1 MVFTQHFCA
10 ACGRAHIRCDGSAG
24 GHAKY
29 QCKGCGH
36 QARFTP
42 AALAK
47 AVQYA
52 QVDELL
58 SERNSQRSIARV
70 TGVSRVTI
78 ASRIKKAQLAPPL
91 LPRLRPK
98 KAQKKEGEAL
108 ELDEMWTFVGRKK
121 HKV

>member
-10 ACGRAHIRCDGSAG
+10 ACGSEHICRNGSAG

-29 QCKGCGH
+29 RCKGCGH
-36 QARFTP
+36 QARFIP
-42 AALAK
+42 AAVAK

-58 SERNSQRSIARV
+58 GERNSQRSIARV

-78 ASRIKKAQLAPPL
+78 ASRLKKSAGGLGSAAPITP
-91 LPRLRPK
+91 
-98 KAQKKEGEAL
+98 QKGAEKG
-108 ELDEMWTFVGRKK
+108 VGGARTG
-121 HKV
+121 

>member
-10 ACGRAHIRCDGSAG
+10 ACGSEHIRRNGSSG

-29 QCKGCGH
+29 QCKGCGY

-42 AALAK
+42 AAVAK

-58 SERNSQRSIARV
+58 SERNSQRSIARM

-78 ASRIKKAQLAPPL
+78 ASRIKKSGDGLASTAPIA
-91 LPRLRPK
+91 
-98 KAQKKEGEAL
+98 AQKGAGKE
-108 ELDEMWTFVGRKK
+108 VGSLG
-121 HKV
+121 VG

>member
-1 MVFTQHFCA
+1 MQRCNMS
-10 ACGRAHIRCDGSAG
+10 IRRNGSAG

-42 AALAK
+42 AAVAK

-78 ASRIKKAQLAPPL
+78 ASRIKKAQAASPL
-91 LPRLRPK
+91 TP
-98 KAQKKEGEAL
+98 QKGAGKG
-108 ELDEMWTFVGRKK
+108 VGSAGTG
-121 HKV
+121 

>member
-10 ACGRAHIRCDGSAG
+10 ACGSEYIRRNGSAG

-29 QCKGCGH
+29 QCKACGH
-36 QARFTP
+36 QARFIP
-42 AALAK
+42 AAVAK

-58 SERNSQRSIARV
+58 SERNSQRSISRV

-78 ASRIKKAQLAPPL
+78 ASRIKKSAGGPAPAAPPA
-91 LPRLRPK
+91 
-98 KAQKKEGEAL
+98 AQKRAEKG
-108 ELDEMWTFVGRKK
+108 VGSAGAG
-121 HKV
+121 

>member
-10 ACGRAHIRCDGSAG
+10 ACGSAHIRRNGSAG

-29 QCKGCGH
+29 QCKSCGH
-36 QARFTP
+36 QARFIP
-42 AALAK
+42 AAVAK

-78 ASRIKKAQLAPPL
+78 ASRIKKSADRLAAAPPL
-91 LPRLRPK
+91 T
-98 KAQKKEGEAL
+98 AQKGAEKG
-108 ELDEMWTFVGRKK
+108 VGSAG
-121 HKV
+121 VG

>member
-1 MVFTQHFCA
+1 MNCLALGMVFTQHFCA
-10 ACGRAHIRCDGSAG
+10 ACGSEHIRRNGSAG

-42 AALAK
+42 AAVAK

-78 ASRIKKAQLAPPL
+78 ASRIKKSAGGFAATSPL
-91 LPRLRPK
+91 TP
-98 KAQKKEGEAL
+98 QKGAEKG
-108 ELDEMWTFVGRKK
+108 VGSAGAG
-121 HKV
+121 

>member
-10 ACGRAHIRCDGSAG
+10 ACGSEHIRRNGSAG

-29 QCKGCGH
+29 QCKRCGH

-42 AALAK
+42 AAVAK

-58 SERNSQRSIARV
+58 GERNSQRRIARV

-78 ASRIKKAQLAPPL
+78 ASRIKKSAGGFASAAPLA
-91 LPRLRPK
+91 
-98 KAQKKEGEAL
+98 AQKGAEEG
-108 ELDEMWTFVGRKK
+108 VGSTGTG
-121 HKV
+121 